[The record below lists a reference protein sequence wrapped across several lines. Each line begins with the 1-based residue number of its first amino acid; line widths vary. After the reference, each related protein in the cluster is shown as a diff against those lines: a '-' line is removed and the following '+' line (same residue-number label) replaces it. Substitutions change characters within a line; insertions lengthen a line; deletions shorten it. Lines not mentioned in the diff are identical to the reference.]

1 MSDAFALTWRQYRL
15 ERKMFW
21 RNPSAAFF
29 NFVLPLLF
37 LFLFGAIFAGSQTD
51 QNGTAS
57 AGTLV
62 INPPGTRHSLESES
76 GCIVLAIYEKPV
88 VFLAG

>member
-1 MSDAFALTWRQYRL
+1 MSEEHPASRSVELDVEGAPMSDAVTLTWRQYRL

-37 LFLFGAIFAGSQTD
+37 LSAAGRFC
-51 QNGTAS
+51 TA
-57 AGTLV
+57 
-62 INPPGTRHSLESES
+62 TR
-76 GCIVLAIYEKPV
+76 AT
-88 VFLAG
+88 

>member
-1 MSDAFALTWRQYRL
+1 MSDVALTWRQYRL

-37 LFLFGAIFAGSQTD
+37 LALFGTIFASRACSSACAARRCRRPPTSA
-51 QNGTAS
+51 AS
-57 AGTLV
+57 
-62 INPPGTRHSLESES
+62 PRMP
-76 GCIVLAIYEKPV
+76 
-88 VFLAG
+88 